1 MIAKGKAISHG
12 KNAIEYA
19 LREDKKGNF
28 FASNLIEGLD
38 AKDILKE
45 FEMTQAYNSRC
56 KNKFLRFEIG
66 IAPQDEKKLS
76 KTDLYAICQKFSR
89 YMGLSENQ
97 WIACTHKDTDNLHI
111 HFIANRIDLNNKV
124 YDTEFVSNKASK
136 VAERIA
142 REMGLTIANEVHKQ
156 KEHQKQNIS
165 PERQLIKTELQRI
178 AYSELKNKHAN
189 PNAFLNALQRKHG
202 VKVEAM
208 KNKQDKVYGLRFHY
222 KGETF
227 KASEIGRE
235 FGLRSLYNHFG
246 LKPKGQSAKAQHL
259 TPKPTP
265 PPQTNVVSTGLG
277 IVGSVLSAVSAIP
290 TDNYD
295 ATTAEEA
302 ELARL
307 RKKKKKKKRGR
318 GI

>member
-28 FASNLIEGLD
+28 FASNLVEGLD

-76 KTDLYAICQKFSR
+76 RTDLNTICQKFSR
-89 YMGLSENQ
+89 YMGLRENQ

-111 HFIANRIDLNNKV
+111 HFISNRIDLNNKV
-124 YDTEFVSNKASK
+124 YNTEFVSNKASK
-136 VAERIA
+136 VAELIA
-142 REMGLTIANEVHKQ
+142 REMGLTIANEVHKE
-156 KEHQKQNIS
+156 KEHQKQNTS
-165 PERQLIKTELQRI
+165 PQRLVIKTELQRI
-178 AYSELKNKHAN
+178 AYSELKLRHKT
-189 PNAFLNALQRKHG
+189 PDAFLNALFFKYN
-202 VKVEAM
+202 VKIEQM

-246 LKPKGQSAKAQHL
+246 ITLHGQSAKAQHL
-259 TPKPTP
+259 IPKPP
-265 PPQTNVVSTGLG
+265 PPQTNVISTGLG
-277 IVGSVLSAVSAIP
+277 IIGSVLSAGSAIQ

-295 ATTAEEA
+295 ATAAEEA

-307 RKKKKKKKRGR
+307 RKKKKKKRGR
-318 GI
+318 SL